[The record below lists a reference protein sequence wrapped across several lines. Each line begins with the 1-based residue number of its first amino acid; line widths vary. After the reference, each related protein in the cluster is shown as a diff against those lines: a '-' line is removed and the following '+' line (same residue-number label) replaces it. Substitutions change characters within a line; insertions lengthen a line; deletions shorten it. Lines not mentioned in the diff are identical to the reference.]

1 MQLNWQ
7 PGLFGWSALIAL
19 ATKLVRVGIPPYFL
33 ALGVT
38 LGGGLLGSLGQWF
51 AGQGAQDPAMTAY
64 RIRIWAVAIAIG
76 GTLTA
81 LENLERGLSTRAVP
95 IILRDGLAIMMAY
108 FGAQSGYW
116 MLCGLGKP

>member
-1 MQLNWQ
+1 MRWATLTQIWPDIIQ
-7 PGLFGWSALIAL
+7 YV
-19 ATKLVRVGIPPYFL
+19 TKLIRVGVPPYFL

-38 LGGGLLGSLGQWF
+38 LGGGLLGALGLWM
-51 AGQGAQDPAMTAY
+51 AGKGAQDPASTAY

-81 LENLERGLSTRAVP
+81 LENLERGLSARAIP
-95 IILRDGLAIMMAY
+95 SILRDGLAITMAY

-116 MLCGLGKP
+116 LLSQLGKP